1 MSNAGVGKIFI
12 NTEEITFNKA
22 FRIRADLKVDVKI
35 KKKNKEFDLP
45 LAHTDIVASKNE
57 RTPPGKFHENV
68 TKT

>member
-35 KKKNKEFDLP
+35 KKKTRSLTCHLLTLTLSQVRMKE
-45 LAHTDIVASKNE
+45 H
-57 RTPPGKFHENV
+57 RQENSM
-68 TKT
+68 KM